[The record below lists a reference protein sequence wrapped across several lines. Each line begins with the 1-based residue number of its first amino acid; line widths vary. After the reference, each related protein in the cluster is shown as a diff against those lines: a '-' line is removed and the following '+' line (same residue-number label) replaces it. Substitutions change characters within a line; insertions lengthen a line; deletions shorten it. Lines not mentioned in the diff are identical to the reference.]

1 MEGQYL
7 PLTYVAAY
15 LSYNGKYNYDL
26 IATFSLTATVTE
38 FQQETSAI
46 AGISRPLIARNLVT
60 TCMCKSRMEL
70 TRRHIKLTAQINHK
84 DA

>member
-38 FQQETSAI
+38 FQFST
-46 AGISRPLIARNLVT
+46 RNLSYCWDKPTVD
-60 TCMCKSRMEL
+60 SP
-70 TRRHIKLTAQINHK
+70 
-84 DA
+84 